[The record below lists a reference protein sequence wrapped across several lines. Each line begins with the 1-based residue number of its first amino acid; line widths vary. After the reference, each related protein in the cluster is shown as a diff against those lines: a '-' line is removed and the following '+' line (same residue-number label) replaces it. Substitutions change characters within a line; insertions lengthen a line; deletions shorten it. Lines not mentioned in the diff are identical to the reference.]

1 MGLRINHPM
10 PRAVPRTGQGAEHDG
25 GNSNAVED
33 WIESSH
39 EVELGKQVLEILC
52 VYGMK

>member
-1 MGLRINHPM
+1 M
-10 PRAVPRTGQGAEHDG
+10 PKAVPCTGQGAEHDD
-25 GNSNAVED
+25 GNSNDVED

-39 EVELGKQVLEILC
+39 DAELEKKVLEILC